1 MALDER
7 IDTFLDVISKISVIF
22 VIFIKQLFTSFY
34 FRGVLTQCFELFQ
47 QQCDLQILQILQM
60 LILSVSPTFSVA
72 NNFL

>member
-47 QQCDLQILQILQM
+47 QQCDLQILQM

-72 NNFL
+72 DNFL

>member
-47 QQCDLQILQILQM
+47 QQCDLQILQM